1 MEDLNRIK
9 QLAGLPET
17 KVTIQGD
24 PEFMYNDD
32 MPHDKNFIEW
42 HQMNRREY
50 TKYGKQYP
58 YTKEQ
63 AERIFDLYWG
73 HKKLLPKS
81 QPDLPGMEPDQEEPR
96 PEESNWDRAM
106 RHNKE
111 AGNIKSIKVP
121 D

>member
-17 KVTIQGD
+17 KVTIKGD

-32 MPHDKNFIEW
+32 IPHEKNYIDW
-42 HQMNRREY
+42 YQMNRLEY
-50 TKYGKQYP
+50 SKYGKQYP

-81 QPDLPGMEPDQEEPR
+81 QPDLPGMEPNQEEPI
-96 PEESNWDRAM
+96 PQEDEWDRAM
-106 RHNKE
+106 RHDKQ
-111 AGNIKSIKVP
+111 GMSSIKDP
-121 D
+121 E